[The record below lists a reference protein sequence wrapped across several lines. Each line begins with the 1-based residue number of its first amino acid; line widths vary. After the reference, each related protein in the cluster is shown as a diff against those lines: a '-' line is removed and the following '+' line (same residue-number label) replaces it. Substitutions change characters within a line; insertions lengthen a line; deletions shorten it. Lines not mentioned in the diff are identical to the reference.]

1 MNYEKVIIVGAGP
14 AGLTTALQLE
24 RFGIKPLV
32 IEKEL
37 VGGLLYNA
45 NLVENYPGFPG
56 GIPGPQLVDLFKD
69 QVREYQIKFMNGKV
83 EQLDYSK
90 DRFALLVS
98 GQPFYSEVAVIAS
111 GTKPRPFTD
120 FNIPSELQDKVFY
133 EVYPLLD
140 ARGMD
145 IVIVGAGDAAFDYA
159 INLARNNN
167 IVILNRGSKIS
178 CLPLLKERADKIQRI
193 EYWPETRITHI
204 TSSADK
210 RIKIHCVTPEGLRE
224 YAVDFLVGAIGREA
238 NTKFISGQI
247 SKKTIQLENSGKLY
261 FVGDVV
267 NGIYRQTAIAVGNGL
282 LAAMK
287 IHMYFKENIK

>member
-1 MNYEKVIIVGAGP
+1 VNYEKVIIVGAGP
-14 AGLTTALQLE
+14 AGLATALQLE

-32 IEKEL
+32 IEKGL
-37 VGGLLYNA
+37 VGGLLHNA

-56 GIPGPQLVDLFKD
+56 GIPGPQLVELFKH
-69 QVREYQIKFMNGKV
+69 QIKEYHINFLEGTV
-83 EQLDYSK
+83 EKLNYSK
-90 DRFALLVS
+90 DRFELLVN
-98 GQPFYSEVAVIAS
+98 GQTLFCEVAVIAS

-120 FNIPSELQDKVFY
+120 LDIPSEIQDKVFY
-133 EVYPLLD
+133 EVYPLLEE
-140 ARGMD
+140 RGKD
-145 IVIVGAGDAAFDYA
+145 IAIVGAGDAAFDYA
-159 INLARNNN
+159 INLARNNK

-178 CLPLLKERADKIQRI
+178 CLPLLKERADKIQHI
-193 EYWPETRITHI
+193 EYWPETLITHI
-204 TSSADK
+204 TSSAD
-210 RIKIHCVTPEGLRE
+210 RQIKIHCVTPEGLRE

-238 NTKFISGQI
+238 NLKFISGQI

-287 IHMYFKENIK
+287 IHKYFKENNK